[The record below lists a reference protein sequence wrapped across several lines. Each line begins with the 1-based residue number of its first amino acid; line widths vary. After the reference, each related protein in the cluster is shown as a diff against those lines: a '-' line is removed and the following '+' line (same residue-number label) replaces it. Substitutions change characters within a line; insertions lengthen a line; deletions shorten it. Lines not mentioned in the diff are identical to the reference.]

1 MRLGLIGA
9 FVLALLS
16 STSAALAAEPSDAD
30 STPSNLANPPPGPAD
45 AATPNPADADAAKVC
60 ADVRIGNDRAAALNC
75 LNNQMQRKVE
85 HEQGTPQPIA
95 PIDARSQSN
104 EVGTANDAAAREKMG
119 NAFGKSAVPQR
130 PNPAFVSPL
139 VPPVTH

>member
-9 FVLALLS
+9 LTIVLLW
-16 STSAALAAEPSDAD
+16 SAPTAFAADPSDAD
-30 STPSNLANPPPGPAD
+30 STPSNPANPPPS
-45 AATPNPADADAAKVC
+45 PADADAAKVC

-130 PNPAFVSPL
+130 PNPVFVSPL